1 MWPVNKPIAK
11 IEGQSQCSG
20 EAEFVG
26 DIAPAKGELCA
37 AFVISDAANCDID
50 VVDPSEALVA
60 SAAVLLASNSKAT
73 LGWLNRNLIQASKP

>member
-1 MWPVNKPIAK
+1 MNKPIAK

-20 EAEFVG
+20 EAEFIS

-50 VVDPSEALVA
+50 VIDPSEALVK
-60 SAAVLLASNSKAT
+60 SAFGCLKVTQLEISQERRRKSPAQCINML
-73 LGWLNRNLIQASKP
+73 

>member
-1 MWPVNKPIAK
+1 MNKPIAK

-20 EAEFVG
+20 EAEFIS

-50 VVDPSEALVA
+50 VIDPSEALVK
-60 SAAVLLASNSKAT
+60 SAFGCLKGTQPETSQVRSSKCPSHCINM
-73 LGWLNRNLIQASKP
+73 L